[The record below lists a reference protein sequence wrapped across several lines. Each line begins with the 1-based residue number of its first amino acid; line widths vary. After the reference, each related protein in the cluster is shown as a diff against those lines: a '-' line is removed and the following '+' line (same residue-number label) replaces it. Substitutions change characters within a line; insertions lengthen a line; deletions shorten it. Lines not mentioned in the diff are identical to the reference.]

1 MHKYLL
7 FTYLCCTTIIQNKLP
22 IMIKL
27 VKMISLAMAFIIG
40 LSSCNPKKDE
50 PRKGLIPTTDLLVH
64 VESSG
69 ARALRAED
77 GTPFKSARSVED
89 CMKRLNALIF
99 YLPENSEGNPSSLG
113 IKEEDKLYD
122 THTIRIYSN
131 YIITERGELLH
142 DFIDGHDFIFYDGRT
157 PKEVVGYIPNAVMRE
172 AGRKIKEA
180 YKAGNHEEVYRLM
193 QEAFVAYP
201 LTDAEYKTL
210 KAEGKL

>member
-1 MHKYLL
+1 MM
-7 FTYLCCTTIIQNKLP
+7 KLTK
-22 IMIKL
+22 I
-27 VKMISLAMAFIIG
+27 VALAVAVLIG
-40 LSSCNPKKDE
+40 LSACNPKKNE

-64 VESSG
+64 VKSSG

-89 CMKRLNALIF
+89 CMKRLNMLFF
-99 YLPENSEGNPSSLG
+99 YRPNATSETHLG

-131 YIITERGELLH
+131 YIITQKGELLP
-142 DFIDGHDFIFYDGRT
+142 DFIDGHDFIFYDART
-157 PKEVVGYIPNAVMRE
+157 PKEVVGYIPNAIMRE

-201 LTDAEYKTL
+201 LTDAEYKAL

>member
-1 MHKYLL
+1 MM
-7 FTYLCCTTIIQNKLP
+7 KLTK
-22 IMIKL
+22 I
-27 VKMISLAMAFIIG
+27 VALAVAVLIG
-40 LSSCNPKKDE
+40 LSACDTKKNEPKK
-50 PRKGLIPTTDLLVH
+50 GIIPTTDLLVH
-64 VESSG
+64 VKSSG

-77 GTPFKSARSVED
+77 GKPFKSARSVED
-89 CMKRLNALIF
+89 CMKRLNALLF
-99 YLPENSEGNPSSLG
+99 YASNEKYESSLG

-131 YIITERGELLH
+131 YIITQRGELLP

-201 LTDAEYKTL
+201 LTEAEYKTL

>member
-1 MHKYLL
+1 MM
-7 FTYLCCTTIIQNKLP
+7 KLT
-22 IMIKL
+22 
-27 VKMISLAMAFIIG
+27 KMIAMAVAVLIG
-40 LSSCNPKKDE
+40 LSACNPKKNE

-64 VESSG
+64 VKSSG

-77 GTPFKSARSVED
+77 GKPFKSARSVED
-89 CMKRLNALIF
+89 CMKRLNMLFF
-99 YLPENSEGNPSSLG
+99 YRPNATSETHLG

-131 YIITERGELLH
+131 YIITQKGELLP
-142 DFIDGHDFIFYDGRT
+142 DFIDGHDFIFYDART
-157 PKEVVGYIPNAVMRE
+157 PKEVVGYIPNAIMRE

-201 LTDAEYKTL
+201 LTDAEYKAL

>member
-40 LSSCNPKKDE
+40 LSACNPKKNE
-50 PRKGLIPTTDLLVH
+50 PKKGLIPTTDLLVH
-64 VESSG
+64 VISWG
-69 ARALRAED
+69 ARALIAED
-77 GTPFKSARSVED
+77 GTPLKSARSVVD
-89 CMKRLNALIF
+89 CMKRLNMLFF
-99 YLPENSEGNPSSLG
+99 YLPNTTSEATLG
-113 IKEEDKLYD
+113 IKEEDKLLD

-131 YIITERGELLH
+131 YIITERGELSL
-142 DFIDGHDFIFYDGRT
+142 DFIDGHDFIFYDART

-201 LTDAEYKTL
+201 LTDAEYKAL

>member
-1 MHKYLL
+1 MM
-7 FTYLCCTTIIQNKLP
+7 KLT
-22 IMIKL
+22 
-27 VKMISLAMAFIIG
+27 KMIALAVAVLIG
-40 LSSCNPKKDE
+40 LSACDTKKNE
-50 PRKGLIPTTDLLVH
+50 PRKGIIPTTDLLVH
-64 VESSG
+64 VKSSG

-89 CMKRLNALIF
+89 CMKRLNMLFF
-99 YLPENSEGNPSSLG
+99 YRPNATSETHLG

-131 YIITERGELLH
+131 YIITQKGELLP
-142 DFIDGHDFIFYDGRT
+142 DFIDGHDFIFYDART
-157 PKEVVGYIPNAVMRE
+157 PKEVVGYIPNAIMRE

-201 LTDAEYKTL
+201 LTDAEYKAL

>member
-1 MHKYLL
+1 MMKI
-7 FTYLCCTTIIQNKLP
+7 TKIIA
-22 IMIKL
+22 
-27 VKMISLAMAFIIG
+27 LAVAVLIG
-40 LSSCNPKKDE
+40 LSACNPKKDE

-64 VESSG
+64 VKSSG

-77 GTPFKSARSVED
+77 GKPFKSARSVED
-89 CMKRLNALIF
+89 CMKRLNMLFF
-99 YLPENSEGNPSSLG
+99 YLPNTTSEATLG
-113 IKEEDKLYD
+113 IKEEDKILD

-131 YIITERGELLH
+131 YIITERGELSL
-142 DFIDGHDFIFYDGRT
+142 DFIDGHDFIFYDART

>member
-1 MHKYLL
+1 MM
-7 FTYLCCTTIIQNKLP
+7 KLTK
-22 IMIKL
+22 I
-27 VKMISLAMAFIIG
+27 VALAVAVLIG
-40 LSSCNPKKDE
+40 LSACNPKKNE

-64 VESSG
+64 VKSSG

-77 GTPFKSARSVED
+77 GKPFKSARSVED
-89 CMKRLNALIF
+89 CMKRLNMLFF
-99 YLPENSEGNPSSLG
+99 YRPNATSETHLG

-131 YIITERGELLH
+131 YIITQKGELLP
-142 DFIDGHDFIFYDGRT
+142 DFIDGHDFIFYDART
-157 PKEVVGYIPNAVMRE
+157 PKEVVGYIPNAIMRE

-201 LTDAEYKTL
+201 LTDAEYKAL

>member
-1 MHKYLL
+1 MM
-7 FTYLCCTTIIQNKLP
+7 KLTK
-22 IMIKL
+22 I
-27 VKMISLAMAFIIG
+27 VALAVAVLIG
-40 LSSCNPKKDE
+40 LSACDTKKNE
-50 PRKGLIPTTDLLVH
+50 PQKGLIPTTDLLVH
-64 VESSG
+64 VKSSG
-69 ARALRAED
+69 ARALRAEE
-77 GTPFKSARSVED
+77 GKPFKSARSVED
-89 CMKRLNALIF
+89 CMKRLNMLIF
-99 YLPENSEGNPSSLG
+99 YLPNVTSEAYLG
-113 IKEEDKLYD
+113 IKEEDKLFD

-131 YIITERGELLH
+131 YIITQKGELLP
-142 DFIDGHDFIFYDGRT
+142 DFIDGHDFIFYDART

>member
-1 MHKYLL
+1 
-7 FTYLCCTTIIQNKLP
+7 
-22 IMIKL
+22 MIKL
-27 VKMISLAMAFIIG
+27 TKMIALAVAFIIG
-40 LSSCNPKKDE
+40 LSACNPKKNE

-64 VESSG
+64 VKSSG

-77 GTPFKSARSVED
+77 GKPFKSARSVED
-89 CMKRLNALIF
+89 CMKRLNFLVF
-99 YLPENSEGNPSSLG
+99 YEPKFTSETSLG

-131 YIITERGELLH
+131 YIISQQGELVPA
-142 DFIDGHDFIFYDGRT
+142 FIDGHDFIFYDART
-157 PKEVVGYIPNAVMRE
+157 PKEVVGYIPNAVMHE

-180 YKAGNHEEVYRLM
+180 YKAGNYDEVYRLM

-201 LTDAEYKTL
+201 LTDAEYKAL

>member
-1 MHKYLL
+1 MMKI
-7 FTYLCCTTIIQNKLP
+7 T
-22 IMIKL
+22 
-27 VKMISLAMAFIIG
+27 KMIALAVAVLIG
-40 LSSCNPKKDE
+40 LSACNPKKNE

-64 VESSG
+64 VKSSG

-77 GTPFKSARSVED
+77 GKPFKSARSVED
-89 CMKRLNALIF
+89 CMKRLNVLAF
-99 YLPENSEGNPSSLG
+99 YLPNTTSEASLG

-131 YIITERGELLH
+131 YIITERGELSL

>member
-1 MHKYLL
+1 MM
-7 FTYLCCTTIIQNKLP
+7 KLTK
-22 IMIKL
+22 I
-27 VKMISLAMAFIIG
+27 VALAVAVLIG
-40 LSSCNPKKDE
+40 LSACDTKKNEPKK
-50 PRKGLIPTTDLLVH
+50 GIIPTTDLLVH
-64 VESSG
+64 VKSSG

-77 GTPFKSARSVED
+77 GKPFKSARSVED
-89 CMKRLNALIF
+89 CMKRLNALLF
-99 YLPENSEGNPSSLG
+99 YASNEKYESSLG

-131 YIITERGELLH
+131 YIITQRGELLP

>member
-1 MHKYLL
+1 MMKI
-7 FTYLCCTTIIQNKLP
+7 TKIIA
-22 IMIKL
+22 
-27 VKMISLAMAFIIG
+27 LAVAVLIG
-40 LSSCNPKKDE
+40 LSACNPKKDE

-64 VESSG
+64 VKSSG
-69 ARALRAED
+69 ARALKAED
-77 GTPFKSARSVED
+77 GKPFKSARSVED
-89 CMKRLNALIF
+89 CMKRLNMLFF
-99 YLPENSEGNPSSLG
+99 YASNEKYESTLG

-131 YIITERGELLH
+131 YIITERGELSPE
-142 DFIDGHDFIFYDGRT
+142 FIDGHDFIFYDART
-157 PKEVVGYIPNAVMRE
+157 PKEVVGYIPNAVMHE

>member
-1 MHKYLL
+1 MM
-7 FTYLCCTTIIQNKLP
+7 KLT
-22 IMIKL
+22 
-27 VKMISLAMAFIIG
+27 KMIALAVAVLIG
-40 LSSCNPKKDE
+40 LSACDTKKNEPK
-50 PRKGLIPTTDLLVH
+50 KGLIPTTDLLVH
-64 VESSG
+64 VKSSG

-89 CMKRLNALIF
+89 CMKRLNFLVF
-99 YLPENSEGNPSSLG
+99 YEPKFTSETSLG

-131 YIITERGELLH
+131 YIISQQGELVPA
-142 DFIDGHDFIFYDGRT
+142 FIDGHDFIFYDSRT
-157 PKEVVGYIPNAVMRE
+157 PKEVVGYIPNAIMRE

-180 YKAGNHEEVYRLM
+180 YKAGNYDEVYRLM

-201 LTDAEYKTL
+201 LTDAEYKAL

>member
-1 MHKYLL
+1 MM
-7 FTYLCCTTIIQNKLP
+7 KLT
-22 IMIKL
+22 
-27 VKMISLAMAFIIG
+27 KMIAMAVAVLIG
-40 LSSCNPKKDE
+40 LSACDTKKNEPK
-50 PRKGLIPTTDLLVH
+50 KGLIPTTDLLVH
-64 VESSG
+64 VKSSG

-77 GTPFKSARSVED
+77 GKPFKSARSVED
-89 CMKRLNALIF
+89 CMKRLNVLIF
-99 YLPENSEGNPSSLG
+99 YLPNVTSEAYLG
-113 IKEEDKLYD
+113 IKEEDKIFE

-131 YIITERGELLH
+131 YIITQKGELLP

-157 PKEVVGYIPNAVMRE
+157 PKEVVGYIPNAIMRE

-201 LTDAEYKTL
+201 LTDAEYKAL

>member
-1 MHKYLL
+1 M
-7 FTYLCCTTIIQNKLP
+7 KLT
-22 IMIKL
+22 
-27 VKMISLAMAFIIG
+27 KMIAMAVAVLIG
-40 LSSCNPKKDE
+40 LSACNPKKNE

-64 VESSG
+64 VKSSG

-77 GTPFKSARSVED
+77 GKPFKSARSVED
-89 CMKRLNALIF
+89 CMKRLNVLIF
-99 YLPENSEGNPSSLG
+99 YLPNVTSEAYLG
-113 IKEEDKLYD
+113 IKEEDKLFD

-131 YIITERGELLH
+131 YIITQKGELLP

-157 PKEVVGYIPNAVMRE
+157 PKEVVGYIPNSVMRE

-201 LTDAEYKTL
+201 LTDAEYKAL

>member
-1 MHKYLL
+1 
-7 FTYLCCTTIIQNKLP
+7 
-22 IMIKL
+22 MIKL
-27 VKMISLAMAFIIG
+27 TKMIALAVAVLIG
-40 LSSCNPKKDE
+40 LSACNPKKNE

-64 VESSG
+64 IKSSG
-69 ARALRAED
+69 ARSLRAED
-77 GTPFKSARSVED
+77 GKPFKSARSVED
-89 CMKRLNALIF
+89 CMKRLNMLFF
-99 YLPENSEGNPSSLG
+99 YLPNTTSEATLG

-131 YIITERGELLH
+131 YIITERGELLP
-142 DFIDGHDFIFYDGRT
+142 DFIDGHDFIFYDARK
-157 PKEVVGYIPNAVMRE
+157 PKEVVGYIPNAVMSE

-201 LTDAEYKTL
+201 LTDAEYKAL

>member
-1 MHKYLL
+1 MM
-7 FTYLCCTTIIQNKLP
+7 KLT
-22 IMIKL
+22 
-27 VKMISLAMAFIIG
+27 KMIALAVAFIIG
-40 LSSCNPKKDE
+40 LSACNPKKNE

-64 VESSG
+64 VKSSG

-77 GTPFKSARSVED
+77 GKPFKSARSVED
-89 CMKRLNALIF
+89 CMKRLNVLVF
-99 YLPENSEGNPSSLG
+99 YASNEKYESSLG

-131 YIITERGELLH
+131 YIITQKGELLP

-157 PKEVVGYIPNAVMRE
+157 PKEVVGYIPNAIMRE

>member
-1 MHKYLL
+1 MMKI
-7 FTYLCCTTIIQNKLP
+7 T
-22 IMIKL
+22 
-27 VKMISLAMAFIIG
+27 KMIALAVAVLIG
-40 LSSCNPKKDE
+40 LSACDTKKNEPK
-50 PRKGLIPTTDLLVH
+50 KGLIPTTDLLVH
-64 VESSG
+64 VKSSG

-77 GTPFKSARSVED
+77 GKPFKSARSVED
-89 CMKRLNALIF
+89 CMKRLNTLIF
-99 YLPENSEGNPSSLG
+99 YASNEKYTSSLG

-131 YIITERGELLH
+131 YIITERGELSPE
-142 DFIDGHDFIFYDGRT
+142 FIDGHDFIFYDARH
-157 PKEVVGYIPNAVMRE
+157 PEEVVGYIPNAVMHE

-201 LTDAEYKTL
+201 LTDAEYKAL

>member
-1 MHKYLL
+1 MM
-7 FTYLCCTTIIQNKLP
+7 KLT
-22 IMIKL
+22 
-27 VKMISLAMAFIIG
+27 KMIALAVAFIIG
-40 LSSCNPKKDE
+40 LSACNPKKDE
-50 PRKGLIPTTDLLVH
+50 PKKGLRQTTDLLVH
-64 VESSG
+64 VKSSG

-77 GTPFKSARSVED
+77 GKPFKSARSVED
-89 CMKRLNALIF
+89 CMKRLNTLLF
-99 YLPENSEGNPSSLG
+99 YGTKFTSETSLG

-131 YIITERGELLH
+131 YIISQQGELVH
-142 DFIDGHDFIFYDGRT
+142 EFIDGHDFIFYDGRT
-157 PKEVVGYIPNAVMRE
+157 PKEVVGYIPNAVMHE

-180 YKAGNHEEVYRLM
+180 YKAGNYNEVYRLM

>member
-1 MHKYLL
+1 MM
-7 FTYLCCTTIIQNKLP
+7 KLT
-22 IMIKL
+22 
-27 VKMISLAMAFIIG
+27 KMIALAVAFIIG
-40 LSSCNPKKDE
+40 LSACNPKKNE

-64 VESSG
+64 VKSSG

-89 CMKRLNALIF
+89 CMKRLNVLGF
-99 YLPENSEGNPSSLG
+99 YRPNATSETSLG
-113 IKEEDKLYD
+113 IKEEDKMLD

-131 YIITERGELLH
+131 YIITQKGELLP
-142 DFIDGHDFIFYDGRT
+142 DFIDGHDFIFYDARI
-157 PKEVVGYIPNAVMRE
+157 PEEVVGYIPNAVMRE

>member
-1 MHKYLL
+1 
-7 FTYLCCTTIIQNKLP
+7 
-22 IMIKL
+22 MIKL
-27 VKMISLAMAFIIG
+27 TKMIALAVAVLIG
-40 LSSCNPKKDE
+40 LSACDTKKNE
-50 PRKGLIPTTDLLVH
+50 PRKGIIPTTDLLVH
-64 VESSG
+64 VKSSG

-89 CMKRLNALIF
+89 CMKRLNVLVF
-99 YLPENSEGNPSSLG
+99 YASNEKYESSLG

-131 YIITERGELLH
+131 YIITQKGELLP

-157 PKEVVGYIPNAVMRE
+157 PKEVVGYIPNAIMRE

>member
-1 MHKYLL
+1 MM
-7 FTYLCCTTIIQNKLP
+7 KLT
-22 IMIKL
+22 
-27 VKMISLAMAFIIG
+27 KMIALAVAVLIG
-40 LSSCNPKKDE
+40 LSACDTKKNE

-64 VESSG
+64 VKSSG

-77 GTPFKSARSVED
+77 GKPFKSARSVED
-89 CMKRLNALIF
+89 CMKRLNFLVF
-99 YLPENSEGNPSSLG
+99 YEPKFTSETSLG

-131 YIITERGELLH
+131 YIISQQGELVPA
-142 DFIDGHDFIFYDGRT
+142 FIDGHDFIFYDSRT
-157 PKEVVGYIPNAVMRE
+157 PKEVVGYIPNAIMRE

-180 YKAGNHEEVYRLM
+180 YKAGNYDEVYRLM

-201 LTDAEYKTL
+201 LTDAEYKAL

>member
-1 MHKYLL
+1 M
-7 FTYLCCTTIIQNKLP
+7 
-22 IMIKL
+22 MKL
-27 VKMISLAMAFIIG
+27 VKMMSLAVAVLIG
-40 LSSCNPKKDE
+40 LSACDTKKNE
-50 PRKGLIPTTDLLVH
+50 PRKGIIPTTDLLVH
-64 VESSG
+64 VKSSG

-77 GTPFKSARSVED
+77 GKPFKSARSVED
-89 CMKRLNALIF
+89 CMKRLNMLFF
-99 YLPENSEGNPSSLG
+99 YASNEKYESTLG

-131 YIITERGELLH
+131 YIITQKGELLP
-142 DFIDGHDFIFYDGRT
+142 DFIDGHDFIFYDART
-157 PKEVVGYIPNAVMRE
+157 PKEVVGYIPNAIMRE

-180 YKAGNHEEVYRLM
+180 YQVGNHEEVYRLM

>member
-1 MHKYLL
+1 MMKI
-7 FTYLCCTTIIQNKLP
+7 T
-22 IMIKL
+22 
-27 VKMISLAMAFIIG
+27 KMIALAVAVLIG
-40 LSSCNPKKDE
+40 ISACNTKKNE
-50 PRKGLIPTTDLLVH
+50 PRKGIIPTTDLLVH
-64 VESSG
+64 VKSSG

-89 CMKRLNALIF
+89 CMKRLNMLFF
-99 YLPENSEGNPSSLG
+99 YRPNATSETHLG

-131 YIITERGELLH
+131 YIITQKGELLP
-142 DFIDGHDFIFYDGRT
+142 DFIDGHDFIFYDART
-157 PKEVVGYIPNAVMRE
+157 PKEVVGYIPNAIMRE

-193 QEAFVAYP
+193 QQAFVAYP
-201 LTDAEYKTL
+201 LTDAEYKAL

>member
-1 MHKYLL
+1 
-7 FTYLCCTTIIQNKLP
+7 
-22 IMIKL
+22 MIKL
-27 VKMISLAMAFIIG
+27 TKMIAIAVAFIIG
-40 LSSCNPKKDE
+40 LSACNPKKNE
-50 PRKGLIPTTDLLVH
+50 PRKGLIQTTDLLVH
-64 VESSG
+64 VKSSG

-77 GTPFKSARSVED
+77 GKPFKSARSVED
-89 CMKRLNALIF
+89 CMKRLNMLFF
-99 YLPENSEGNPSSLG
+99 YASNEKYESTLG

-131 YIITERGELLH
+131 YIITERGELSPE
-142 DFIDGHDFIFYDGRT
+142 FIDGHDFIFYDART
-157 PKEVVGYIPNAVMRE
+157 PKEVVGYIPNAVMHE

-180 YKAGNHEEVYRLM
+180 YKAGNYDEVYRLM

>member
-1 MHKYLL
+1 MM
-7 FTYLCCTTIIQNKLP
+7 KLT
-22 IMIKL
+22 
-27 VKMISLAMAFIIG
+27 KMIALAVAFIIG
-40 LSSCNPKKDE
+40 LSACNPKKNE

-64 VESSG
+64 VKSSG

-77 GTPFKSARSVED
+77 GKPFKSARSVED
-89 CMKRLNALIF
+89 CMKRLNVLGF
-99 YLPENSEGNPSSLG
+99 YRPNATSETSLG
-113 IKEEDKLYD
+113 IKEEDKMLD

-131 YIITERGELLH
+131 YIITQKGELLP
-142 DFIDGHDFIFYDGRT
+142 DFIDGHDFIFYDARI
-157 PKEVVGYIPNAVMRE
+157 PEEVVGYIPNAVMRE

-201 LTDAEYKTL
+201 LTDAEYKAL

>member
-1 MHKYLL
+1 
-7 FTYLCCTTIIQNKLP
+7 
-22 IMIKL
+22 
-27 VKMISLAMAFIIG
+27 
-40 LSSCNPKKDE
+40 
-50 PRKGLIPTTDLLVH
+50 
-64 VESSG
+64 
-69 ARALRAED
+69 
-77 GTPFKSARSVED
+77 
-89 CMKRLNALIF
+89 MKRLNTLLF
-99 YLPENSEGNPSSLG
+99 YLPNTTTESSLF

-131 YIITERGELLH
+131 YIITERGELLP

-180 YKAGNHEEVYRLM
+180 YKVGNHEEVYRLM

-201 LTDAEYKTL
+201 LTDTEYKTL

>member
-1 MHKYLL
+1 MMKI
-7 FTYLCCTTIIQNKLP
+7 TKIIA
-22 IMIKL
+22 
-27 VKMISLAMAFIIG
+27 LAVAVLIG
-40 LSSCNPKKDE
+40 LSACNPKKDE

-64 VESSG
+64 VKSSG

-77 GTPFKSARSVED
+77 GKPFKSARSVED
-89 CMKRLNALIF
+89 CMKRLNTLLF
-99 YLPENSEGNPSSLG
+99 YGPKSTGEISLG

-131 YIITERGELLH
+131 YIISQQGELVP

-157 PKEVVGYIPNAVMRE
+157 PKEVVGYIPNAVMHE

-180 YKAGNHEEVYRLM
+180 YKAGNYNEVYRLM

>member
-1 MHKYLL
+1 MM
-7 FTYLCCTTIIQNKLP
+7 KLT
-22 IMIKL
+22 
-27 VKMISLAMAFIIG
+27 KMIALAVAVLIG
-40 LSSCNPKKDE
+40 LSACDTKKNEPK
-50 PRKGLIPTTDLLVH
+50 KGLIPTTDLLVH
-64 VESSG
+64 VKSSG
-69 ARALRAED
+69 ARALKAED
-77 GTPFKSARSVED
+77 GKPFKSARSVED
-89 CMKRLNALIF
+89 CMKRLNMLFF
-99 YLPENSEGNPSSLG
+99 YASNEKYESTLG

-131 YIITERGELLH
+131 YIITERGELSPE
-142 DFIDGHDFIFYDGRT
+142 FIDGHDFIFYDART
-157 PKEVVGYIPNAVMRE
+157 PKEVVGYIPNAVMHE

>member
-1 MHKYLL
+1 MMKI
-7 FTYLCCTTIIQNKLP
+7 TKIIA
-22 IMIKL
+22 
-27 VKMISLAMAFIIG
+27 LAVAVLIG
-40 LSSCNPKKDE
+40 LSACNPKKDE

-64 VESSG
+64 VKSSG

-89 CMKRLNALIF
+89 CMKRLNMLFF
-99 YLPENSEGNPSSLG
+99 YRPNATSETHLG

-131 YIITERGELLH
+131 YIITQKGELLP
-142 DFIDGHDFIFYDGRT
+142 DFIDGHDFIFYDART
-157 PKEVVGYIPNAVMRE
+157 PKEVVGYIPNAIMRE

-201 LTDAEYKTL
+201 LTDAEYKAL

>member
-1 MHKYLL
+1 MMKI
-7 FTYLCCTTIIQNKLP
+7 T
-22 IMIKL
+22 
-27 VKMISLAMAFIIG
+27 KMIALTVAVLIG
-40 LSSCNPKKDE
+40 LSACDTKKNEPK
-50 PRKGLIPTTDLLVH
+50 KGLIPTTDLLVH
-64 VESSG
+64 VKSSG

-77 GTPFKSARSVED
+77 GKPFKSARSVED
-89 CMKRLNALIF
+89 CMKRLNVLAF
-99 YLPENSEGNPSSLG
+99 YLPNTTSEASLG
-113 IKEEDKLYD
+113 IKEEDKLLD

-131 YIITERGELLH
+131 YIITERGELSH

-157 PKEVVGYIPNAVMRE
+157 PKEVVGYIPNSVMRE